1 MLESL
6 ILKVALLTGSL
17 LFEIFNKFSIELRKD
32 IPIISELSLN
42 MLPLFHSIYL
52 CEVVFSVLM
61 VKKSK
66 Y

>member
-17 LFEIFNKFSIELRKD
+17 FFEIFNKFSLELRKD
-32 IPIISELSLN
+32 IPIISESSLN
-42 MLPLFHSIYL
+42 VLPFFHTLFIY
-52 CEVVFSVLM
+52 
-61 VKKSK
+61 VKLYSQ

>member
-17 LFEIFNKFSIELRKD
+17 LFEIFNKFGLELRKD

-42 MLPLFHSIYL
+42 KYCEIRGACL